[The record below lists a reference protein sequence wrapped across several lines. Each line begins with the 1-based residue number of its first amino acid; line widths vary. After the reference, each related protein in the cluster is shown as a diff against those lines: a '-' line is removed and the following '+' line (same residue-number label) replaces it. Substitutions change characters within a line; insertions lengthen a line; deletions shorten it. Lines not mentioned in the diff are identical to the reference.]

1 MKNVKQTRHIVK
13 AALHH
18 VGWSAPTVRLAA
30 AGVAG
35 ARRLANA
42 RAPLA
47 CAALLAAAL
56 LATPTAAQDY
66 DIIIRGGRVI
76 DGSGNDWFRADIAIN
91 GDRIVRIARMPGAT
105 ARRVIDATGMYVSP
119 GFIDLHSHADR
130 AMTSIYLEPRRA
142 RSLNSQGLTTVIGGP
157 DGRNAGWPITS
168 EVEALQSRGHAMNF
182 VPMVGHSTVRNA
194 VMRND
199 YERPAT
205 EDEIAR
211 MQELVRRGMEAG
223 AWGLGAGIEYRPA
236 RFSTPDEVVA
246 LASVVAPYDGFYVA
260 HQRSE
265 AIMPLWQLPSMVDDW
280 PVDGLQGLEET
291 INIARQTGIR
301 VVASHHKSRGRSS
314 FGRSAHDT
322 VVVNAARAEGLE
334 VYLDVY
340 PYETFGGGARPM
352 IPRWSLVH
360 DSVDTSGGRDS
371 PVYNTNGIF
380 DNARQHLTRRWNDP
394 AGRALIERDI
404 AWIVDHNGG
413 ADRVVVVD
421 YPDRDFVGRTL
432 AELGA
437 EMGMTYQE
445 VVVHMALNG
454 YPRLLGGARTRGYG
468 MHDMDVVNY
477 YRQEYTATASDA
489 GVSGIDGV
497 PGFAS
502 VPGAHPRHF
511 GAFTRKIARYVKDL
525 NAISLPFAIRSMTGL
540 PARIIGLQD
549 RGLLR
554 EGYKA
559 DIVIF
564 DYERIQDR
572 ATVLEPALYSEG
584 VDYVM
589 VNGVLTVDGGEF
601 TDALPGEV
609 VLRQGRPI
617 S

>member
-1 MKNVKQTRHIVK
+1 MRNVKLTRHYVK
-13 AALHH
+13 PTLHFC
-18 VGWSAPTVRLAA
+18 GFLA
-30 AGVAG
+30 
-35 ARRLANA
+35 
-42 RAPLA
+42 
-47 CAALLAAAL
+47 AALLAAA
-56 LATPTAAQDY
+56 APTPAAAQDY
-66 DIIIRGGRVI
+66 DILIRNGRVL
-76 DGSGNDWFRADIAIN
+76 DGTGNDWFRADIAID

-105 ARRVIDATGMYVSP
+105 ARRVIDADGMYVSP

-130 AMTSIYLEPRRA
+130 AMTSLYLEPRRA
-142 RSLNSQGLTTVIGGP
+142 RSLNSQGLTTVIGAP
-157 DGRNAGWPITS
+157 DGRNARWPITS
-168 EVEALQSRGHAMNF
+168 EFAALRGQGHAMNY
-182 VPMVGHSTVRNA
+182 VPMVGHSTVRGY
-194 VMRND
+194 VMGSD

-205 EDEIAR
+205 EQEIAR
-211 MQELVRRGMEAG
+211 MQGLVRQGMEAG
-223 AWGLGAGIEYRPA
+223 AWGLGAGVEYRPA
-236 RFSTPDEVVA
+236 RFSEPEEIVA
-246 LASVVAPYDGFYVA
+246 LASVVAPYGGFYIA

-291 INIARQTGIR
+291 INIARETGIR

-322 VVVNAARAEGLE
+322 VIVNAARAEGLE

-371 PVYNTNGIF
+371 PVYNADGMF
-380 DNARQHLTRRWNDP
+380 DNARRHLTRRWNDS
-394 AGRALIERDI
+394 ATRTLIERDI

-421 YPDRDFVGRTL
+421 YPDRDFVGKTL
-432 AELGA
+432 AELGT
-437 EMGMTYQE
+437 ELGMTYQE

-454 YPRLLGGARTRGYG
+454 YPGLLGGARTRGYG

-477 YRQEYTATASDA
+477 YRQDYTATASDA
-489 GVSGIDGV
+489 GVSGIEDA

-511 GAFTRKIARYVKDL
+511 GAFTRKIARYVKEL

-540 PARIIGLQD
+540 PARIIGLED

-554 EGYKA
+554 EGFKA

-564 DYERIQDR
+564 DLGRIQDR

-589 VNGVLTVDGGEF
+589 VNGVLTVDDGEF

>member
-1 MKNVKQTRHIVK
+1 MRI
-13 AALHH
+13 
-18 VGWSAPTVRLAA
+18 
-30 AGVAG
+30 
-35 ARRLANA
+35 
-42 RAPLA
+42 
-47 CAALLAAAL
+47 
-56 LATPTAAQDY
+56 
-66 DIIIRGGRVI
+66 GRI
-76 DGSGNDWFRADIAIN
+76 
-91 GDRIVRIARMPGAT
+91 PGAT
-105 ARRVIDATGMYVSP
+105 ARRVIDAAGMYVSP

-182 VPMVGHSTVRNA
+182 VPMVGHTTVRSV
-194 VMRND
+194 VMGND

-205 EDEIAR
+205 EREIAR
-211 MQELVRRGMEAG
+211 MQELVRQGMEAG

-236 RFSTPDEVVA
+236 RFSEPEEIVA

-291 INIARQTGIR
+291 INIARETGIR

-371 PVYNTNGIF
+371 PVYNTNGVF
-380 DNARQHLTRRWNDP
+380 DNAREHLARRWSDP
-394 AGRALIERDI
+394 ADRAVIERDI

-432 AELGA
+432 AELA
-437 EMGMTYQE
+437 TEMGMTYQE

-454 YPRLLGGARTRGYG
+454 YRGMLGGARTRGYG
-468 MHDMDVVNY
+468 MHDMDVVTY
-477 YRQEYTATASDA
+477 YRQDYTATASDA
-489 GVSGIDGV
+489 SVSGIEGV

-511 GAFTRKIARYVKDL
+511 GAFTRKIARYVKEL
-525 NAISLPFAIRSMTGL
+525 SAISLPFAVRSMTGL

-564 DYERIQDR
+564 DLGRIQDR

>member
-1 MKNVKQTRHIVK
+1 MNATNRNGARERDTRMSAWACRCAWPTRHL
-13 AALHH
+13 AAL
-18 VGWSAPTVRLAA
+18 
-30 AGVAG
+30 
-35 ARRLANA
+35 
-42 RAPLA
+42 
-47 CAALLAAAL
+47 ALLAASL
-56 LATPTAAQDY
+56 LATPTPAAAQNY
-66 DIIIRGGRVI
+66 DIIIRNGRVI
-76 DGSGNDWFRADIAIN
+76 DGTGNDWFRADIAIN
-91 GDRIVRIARMPGAT
+91 GDQIVRIGRMPGAT
-105 ARRVIDATGMYVSP
+105 ARRDIDATGMYVSP

-130 AMTSIYLEPRRA
+130 AMTSDYIEPRRA
-142 RSLNSQGLTTVIGGP
+142 KSLNSQGRTTVIGDP
-157 DGRNAGWPITS
+157 DGRNLHWPISS
-168 EVEALQSRGHAMNF
+168 EVAALQSQGHAMNF
-182 VPMVGHSTVRNA
+182 VPMVGHSTVRNS
-194 VMRND
+194 VMGGD

-205 EDEIAR
+205 EREIAR
-211 MQELVRRGMEAG
+211 MQELVRQGMEAG
-223 AWGLGAGIEYRPA
+223 AWGLGAGVEYRPA
-236 RFSTPDEVVA
+236 RFSEPEEIVA

-291 INIARQTGIR
+291 INIARETGIR

-322 VVVNAARAEGLE
+322 VVVNSARAEGLE

-371 PVYNTNGIF
+371 PVYNTDGMF

-394 AGRALIERDI
+394 AARAD
-404 AWIVDHNGG
+404 
-413 ADRVVVVD
+413 
-421 YPDRDFVGRTL
+421 
-432 AELGA
+432 
-437 EMGMTYQE
+437 
-445 VVVHMALNG
+445 
-454 YPRLLGGARTRGYG
+454 
-468 MHDMDVVNY
+468 

-489 GVSGIDGV
+489 GVSGIEGV

-511 GAFTRKIARYVKDL
+511 GAFTRKIARYVKEL

-540 PARIIGLQD
+540 PARIIGLED

-554 EGYKA
+554 AGYKA

-564 DYERIQDR
+564 DYDRIQDR